1 MNTFSQ
7 ITSAILLLIASLMP
21 WNFANADSLDD
32 IQKTKVIKVCI
43 WPDYF
48 GISYRNPRTGTLQG
62 IDIELSQAFASDL
75 GVKVEYIETSF
86 AQVVEDLNSHKCQIA
101 MMGVGITPERAEKIR
116 FSKPYLR
123 SDLYAIA
130 MRSNSS
136 VNQWDDIDKPGKVVI
151 VQKGTF
157 MEPVMK
163 ELLKHANLGTTV
175 KPGEREK
182 EVESG
187 RADVF
192 ITDYPYSQR
201 MLQNTDWAK
210 VIAPNK
216 PIRPTE
222 YAYPVAPNDDRLL
235 EKVNAFVS
243 AIKKDGRLAAA
254 AKNSNLQPI
263 VIKD

>member
-1 MNTFSQ
+1 MNKLRQ
-7 ITSAILLLIASLMP
+7 IACALLLITATLASITY
-21 WNFANADSLDD
+21 ANADAVDD
-32 IQKTKVIKVCI
+32 IQRSKVIKVCI

-48 GISYRNPRTGTLQG
+48 GISYRNPRTGALQG

-75 GVKVEYIETSF
+75 GAKVEYVETNFS
-86 AQVVEDLNSHKCQIA
+86 QVIDDLVSHKCQIA
-101 MMGVGITPERAEKIR
+101 MMGVGITPDRAEKVR

-136 VNQWDDIDKPGKVVI
+136 INQWDDIDKPGKVVI

-163 ELLKHANLGTTV
+163 ELLKQATLGTTV

-210 VIAPNK
+210 VVAPNK

-222 YAYPVAPNDDRLL
+222 YAYPVAPNEDRLL
-235 EKVNAFVS
+235 EKVNAFVN
-243 AIKKDGRLAAA
+243 AIKKDGRLATA
-254 AKNSNLQPI
+254 AKNYNLQPI